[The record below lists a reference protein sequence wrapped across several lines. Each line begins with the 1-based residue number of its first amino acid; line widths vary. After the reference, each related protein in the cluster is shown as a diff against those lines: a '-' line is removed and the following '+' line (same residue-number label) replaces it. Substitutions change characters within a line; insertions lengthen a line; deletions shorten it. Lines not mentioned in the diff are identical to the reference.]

1 MLSELPLA
9 GEGGRRHA
17 GPIQAQ
23 GDTGQFTAMD
33 QHFHRPL
40 TIKPPA
46 LWELVR
52 EGKRDWARPQKHQKW
67 KKY

>member
-1 MLSELPLA
+1 
-9 GEGGRRHA
+9 
-17 GPIQAQ
+17 
-23 GDTGQFTAMD
+23 MD

-52 EGKRDWARPQKHQKW
+52 EGKKDWARPQKHQKW
-67 KKY
+67 NKSSMKNLSKFQIS